1 MKAAVFKAPGA
12 PLAVETVADPQ
23 PGPQELLISVGACGV
38 CGTDLHWT
46 ENRDTSG
53 GWRELRAGGILGHE
67 FAGEVVEVGQDVKDR
82 FRPGDSVCALPFIG
96 CGRCAACMA
105 GRVYRC
111 AEVDTRASTT
121 LPGAY
126 AEYARVGSAETV
138 RLPAGVDH
146 RTGALVEPLAVGL
159 AAAERAR
166 FSSGASVLI
175 MGAGPVGLSV
185 AMWCRFLGARHVVV
199 SDLVPSRAERSAD
212 FGATDSIDASREVVA
227 ERMQQIAGGP
237 PDVVFECVG
246 VPGTLQLAVEHVAND
261 GCVVVAGLCMGADS
275 FSPAI
280 AVVKAID
287 LRFTMCYEKRHFEII
302 VDHLDRG
309 RIDVSQLVTDTV
321 GFGAF
326 PAKFEQLKRAG
337 DDLKVLLNPSLA

>member
-1 MKAAVFKAPGA
+1 MKAAVFQAPSQ
-12 PLAVETVADPQ
+12 PLVIETVADPT
-23 PGPQELLISVGACGV
+23 PGPQELLIAVGACGV

-53 GWRELRAGGILGHE
+53 GWRELAAGCILGHE
-67 FAGEVVEVGQDVKDR
+67 FAGEVVEVGHDVRDR
-82 FRPGDSVCALPFIG
+82 FRPGDSVCAMPFIG

-105 GRVYRC
+105 GRVFRC
-111 AEVDTRASTT
+111 AEVDTRASRT

-126 AEYARVGSAETV
+126 AELTRVGAAETV

-166 FSSGASVLI
+166 FSPGASVLV

-212 FGATDSIDASREVVA
+212 FGATDSIDASSEDVA
-227 ERMQQIAGGP
+227 ARMQQIAGGP
-237 PDVVFECVG
+237 PDVVFECIG

-261 GCVVVAGLCMGADS
+261 GCVVVAGLCMGADA
-275 FSPAI
+275 FLPAV

-287 LRFTMCYEKRHFEII
+287 LRFTMCYEKRHFEVI
-302 VDHLDRG
+302 VDHLERG
-309 RIDVSQLVTDTV
+309 RIDVSQLVTGTV
-321 GFGAF
+321 GFDAF

-337 DDLKVLLNPSLA
+337 DDLKVLLDPSK